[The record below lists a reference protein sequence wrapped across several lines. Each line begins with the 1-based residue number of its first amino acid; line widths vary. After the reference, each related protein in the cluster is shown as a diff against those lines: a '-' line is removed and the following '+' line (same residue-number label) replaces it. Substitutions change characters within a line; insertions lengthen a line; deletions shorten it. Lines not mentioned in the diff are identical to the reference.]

1 MRNEANI
8 LAEILQWSAAN
19 KNIKAVILTSSR
31 ANPIASPDLLSDYDI
46 ELIVSSLQNFADDK
60 WMSEFGDVIASINE
74 ERPGCLTRLVLYSD
88 AVRID
93 FQVHTK
99 SEFLKSLKQNPLPPH
114 WDIGYKI
121 LLDKDNILEPLSA
134 PTGSIYNINK
144 PSREAFS
151 KLINDFWWD
160 TTYVA
165 KSLWRDELAYA
176 KYMADSIIRDG
187 YINTMLEWYIGLQ
200 NNWSVNTNKHGRW
213 FKKYLDKKTWKE
225 SQHIF
230 SDADIRRNWQA
241 LFATC
246 RMFGRIAK
254 GVAAALQYDYPY
266 ELERNVV
273 SYLKKIHRLKK
284 GATSF

>member
-8 LAEILQWSAAN
+8 LAEILQWSLAN
-19 KNIKAVILTSSR
+19 KNLKAIILTSSR
-31 ANPIASPDLLSDYDI
+31 ANPNASPDLLSDYDI
-46 ELIVSSLQNFADDK
+46 ELIVSSLKIFTGDK
-60 WMSEFGDVIASINE
+60 WVSEFGDVIASINE
-74 ERPGCLTRLVLYSD
+74 ERPGWLTQLVLYSHG
-88 AVRID
+88 VRID

-99 SEFLKSLKQNPLPPH
+99 SHFLKSLKQNPLPTH

-121 LLDKDNILEPLSA
+121 LLDKDNMLESLPA
-134 PTGSIYNINK
+134 PTRLIYNINK
-144 PSREAFS
+144 PSPETFA

-187 YINTMLEWYIGLQ
+187 YVNTMLEWYIGLQ

-213 FKKYLDKKTWKE
+213 FKKYLDKKSWKE
-225 SQHIF
+225 FQYIF
-230 SDADIRRNWQA
+230 SDADTGRNWQA

-254 GVAAALQYDYPY
+254 EVATALQYSYPY
-266 ELERNVV
+266 ELERNIT
-273 SYLKKIHRLKK
+273 SYLRKIRRLKK
-284 GATSF
+284 GAISF